1 MDLSIPRNTLVVL
14 CGPAGCGKSTFA
26 SNQFQRTE
34 IVSSDQCRALISDDP
49 TNQAVS
55 SDAFELMRFIIEKRM
70 LGGRLAVADATHL
83 DRSARTVLTR
93 LGRRHSYN
101 LAVIAFDV
109 SLETCLARN
118 RGRRRVV
125 PGEAVRRQHAG
136 LEKALKSLP
145 DEDFDYVFILD
156 EVTQSRVKVR
166 IGRRVNRRSPPAD

>member
-26 SNQFQRTE
+26 SNQFQPTE

-55 SDAFELMRFIIEKRM
+55 RDAFELMRFIIEKRM
-70 LGGRLAVADATHL
+70 LSGRLTVADATHL
-83 DRSARTVLTR
+83 DRAGRTVMTR
-93 LGRRHSYN
+93 LGRRHLYN

-109 SLETCLARN
+109 SLETCLKRN
-118 RGRRRVV
+118 RTRRRVV
-125 PGEAVRRQHAG
+125 PDEAVRRQHEG
-136 LEKALKSLP
+136 LEKTLKSLP

-156 EVTQSRVKVR
+156 EITQSRVKVR
-166 IGRRVNRRSPPAD
+166 VGRRVGRRLAPAG